1 MFRELLTSNFEVFG
15 FSSCCHEPVYMDA
28 PDGIGMCSHCGEWSD
43 LTFINE
49 EEESKFAK
57 DTMKTIDDITI
68 VSHGKEEE

>member
-1 MFRELLTSNFEVFG
+1 MFREIFTANLEVMGWSN
-15 FSSCCHEPVYMDA
+15 CCNSPIYTPSA
-28 PDGIGMCSHCGEWSD
+28 DGIGICSHCGEWSD

-68 VSHGKEEE
+68 VSHGKEAE